1 MRPAV
6 CTLIAASIFTAAA
19 CATMQ
24 PDTPTLAGVWIVED
38 VNGGGIIDS
47 SRIEIGFAAE
57 DAVLGSAGCNRFN
70 GSYEAEAGAITFG
83 PLSTTRRACIPALNQ
98 QERRVLDALA
108 AATSYTFD
116 ETGALI
122 LEGPTPHRLLARRDT
137 SG

>member
-1 MRPAV
+1 MRPAA
-6 CTLIAASIFTAAA
+6 CALIAASVLAAG
-19 CATMQ
+19 CATTQ

-38 VNGGGIIDS
+38 VNNAGIIDM

-70 GSYEAEAGAITFG
+70 GTYEANAGAITFG
-83 PLSTTRRACIPALNQ
+83 PLATTRRACIPALNQ

-108 AATSYTFD
+108 AVTTYSFD

-122 LEGPTPHRLLARRDT
+122 LEGPPPHRLLARRDEPN
-137 SG
+137 